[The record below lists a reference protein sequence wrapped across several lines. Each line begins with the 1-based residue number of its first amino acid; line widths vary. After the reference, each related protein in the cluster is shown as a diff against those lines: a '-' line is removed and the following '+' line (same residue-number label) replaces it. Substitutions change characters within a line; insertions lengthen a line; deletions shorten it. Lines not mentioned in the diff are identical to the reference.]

1 MFQRMSLPKQE
12 FKKQMVL
19 IKKNIPK
26 KLCEEQIKLHGEVG
40 ESMTKKRKRR
50 NNEGRIGVEE
60 AKGMAQ
66 IEIFRVKEIIKA
78 IYAYGSA
85 FDQ

>member
-1 MFQRMSLPKQE
+1 LPLFGRQRIKPYMFQRMSLPKQE
-12 FKKQMVL
+12 FKKRRVL

-26 KLCEEQIKLHGEVG
+26 KLCEEQIKLYGEVG
-40 ESMTKKRKRR
+40 ESMTKKRKRK

-66 IEIFRVKEIIKA
+66 IEI
-78 IYAYGSA
+78 
-85 FDQ
+85 

>member
-12 FKKQMVL
+12 FKKRRVL

-26 KLCEEQIKLHGEVG
+26 KLCEEQIKLYGEVG
-40 ESMTKKRKRR
+40 ESMTKKRK

-66 IEIFRVKEIIKA
+66 IEI
-78 IYAYGSA
+78 
-85 FDQ
+85 

>member
-12 FKKQMVL
+12 FKKQTVL
-19 IKKNIPK
+19 IKKKIPK
-26 KLCEEQIKLHGEVG
+26 KLCEEQIKLYGEVG
-40 ESMTKKRKRR
+40 ESMTKKRKRK

-66 IEIFRVKEIIKA
+66 IEI
-78 IYAYGSA
+78 
-85 FDQ
+85 

>member
-1 MFQRMSLPKQE
+1 
-12 FKKQMVL
+12 
-19 IKKNIPK
+19 
-26 KLCEEQIKLHGEVG
+26 
-40 ESMTKKRKRR
+40 MTKKRKRR